1 MILTYLKNI
10 VFSICFLFLTI
21 SAFSQRDL
29 IITQAGEEIRCKILD
44 ETPTRFIY
52 AYIGPKDK
60 VLRNEI
66 FKNLVESFKYSH
78 YNTDL
83 LKNDK
88 LAAKPSISTASPR
101 IDTRKSETKSPP
113 KRDVK
118 RNEEDDKSKE
128 IKIVPQNEKNTSKIE
143 NKENASKM
151 NSSSVPTKETKK
163 EKDVKKEIEKEA
175 NAESKNLEKDSL
187 ILNTVLDKPMVLPKE
202 NSKVTEVIKESVK
215 QEARN
220 DDESKNGDIKSESEK
235 EISKKDL
242 SPLADPE
249 IKSEF
254 KNFMKFRVGVK
265 GGLGNIIQKN
275 TDVSPFGLFKEK
287 LQRGWMFGVDAAF
300 FVNDHFG
307 FGATYTN
314 FQASNSS
321 KKLDYQNLFNGEAIK
336 DGELDAK
343 VSHKFVGPTFLY
355 RKAIDFKT
363 FAVLTLSPG
372 MHLYTDKGITN
383 AANYK
388 FNGQAYGAAAT
399 LGLDF
404 LLGND
409 IFGRDIILSL
419 EGGYNYGQIATL
431 NKGDNLGKITLP
443 SPINLNR
450 LDFTIGLRFTRFPM
464 YLR

>member
-1 MILTYLKNI
+1 MILSYLKHI
-10 VFSICFLFLTI
+10 VLFICFLFLTI
-21 SAFSQRDL
+21 SGYSQRDL

-66 FKNLVESFKYSH
+66 FKNLVGSFKYGH
-78 YNTDL
+78 YSTDL

-88 LAAKPSISTASPR
+88 LTTKPTISAASPR
-101 IDTRKSETKSPP
+101 IDTRKSETKSPA
-113 KRDVK
+113 KKDIK
-118 RNEEDDKSKE
+118 RNEVEKKSEE
-128 IKIVPQNEKNTSKIE
+128 IKIAPQNEKNSSKIE
-143 NKENASKM
+143 NKDNPSKM
-151 NSSSVPTKETKK
+151 NSSNLPSKE
-163 EKDVKKEIEKEA
+163 VKKENFQNIENEKEA
-175 NAESKNLEKDSL
+175 NIENKSSKKDSSTLNAILGNTKAPPKDNSKKANKENRNHEEKIAES
-187 ILNTVLDKPMVLPKE
+187 
-202 NSKVTEVIKESVK
+202 SKIPDKESELK
-215 QEARN
+215 
-220 DDESKNGDIKSESEK
+220 K
-235 EISKKDL
+235 EISKKEA

-254 KNFMKFRVGVK
+254 KNYMKFRVGVK

-275 TDVSPFGLFKEK
+275 SDISPYGLFKEK

-314 FQASNSS
+314 FQANNSS
-321 KKLDYQNLFNGEAIK
+321 KKLDYQNLFTGEAIK
-336 DGELDAK
+336 DGELETK

-372 MHLYTDKGITN
+372 MHLYTDKGVTN

-419 EGGYNYGQIATL
+419 EGGYNYGQITTL
-431 NKGDNLGKITLP
+431 NRGDNLGNITLP
-443 SPINLNR
+443 TPINLNR

>member
-44 ETPTRFIY
+44 ETSTRFIY
-52 AYIGPKDK
+52 AYVGPKDK

-88 LAAKPSISTASPR
+88 LATKPSISTASPR
-101 IDTRKSETKSPP
+101 IDTRKAEPKSPS

-118 RNEEDDKSKE
+118 RNEVDNKSEE
-128 IKIVPQNEKNTSKIE
+128 IKIVPQNEKSEKNT
-143 NKENASKM
+143 SKM
-151 NSSSVPTKETKK
+151 NSSSVSSKETKK

-175 NAESKNLEKDSL
+175 NAESVNLEKDSL
-187 ILNTVLDKPMVLPKE
+187 ILNTVLDKPMTLPKE
-202 NSKVTEVIKESVK
+202 NSKVTEVIKESAK
-215 QEARN
+215 QEVRK
-220 DDESKNGDIKSESEK
+220 DDKPKNVDIISESEK

-275 TDVSPFGLFKEK
+275 TDVSPYGLFKEK

-321 KKLDYQNLFNGEAIK
+321 KKLDYQNLFNGEVVK

-431 NKGDNLGKITLP
+431 NRGDNLGKITLP

-450 LDFTIGLRFTRFPM
+450 LDFSIGLRFTRFPM

>member
-1 MILTYLKNI
+1 MILSYLKHI
-10 VFSICFLFLTI
+10 VLLICFLFLTI
-21 SAFSQRDL
+21 CAFSQRDL

-52 AYIGPKDK
+52 AYVGPKDK

-66 FKNLVESFKYSH
+66 FKNLVGSFKYGHFS
-78 YNTDL
+78 TDL

-88 LAAKPSISTASPR
+88 LATKPTISAASPR
-101 IDTRKSETKSPP
+101 IDTRKSETKSPA
-113 KRDVK
+113 KKDTK
-118 RNEEDDKSKE
+118 RNEVEKKSEE
-128 IKIVPQNEKNTSKIE
+128 IKITPQNEKNSSKIE
-143 NKENASKM
+143 NKDNPSKM
-151 NSSSVPTKETKK
+151 NSSNLPSKE
-163 EKDVKKEIEKEA
+163 VKKENVKNKEVEKEA
-175 NAESKNLEKDSL
+175 NIENKSSKEDTSKINA
-187 ILNTVLDKPMVLPKE
+187 VLDKTKTLPKDIAKKEDVSKENVNQEEKNGE
-202 NSKVTEVIKESVK
+202 NSKI
-215 QEARN
+215 N
-220 DDESKNGDIKSESEK
+220 DKDSELKK
-235 EISKKDL
+235 EISKKDA

-254 KNFMKFRVGVK
+254 KNYMKYRVGAK

-275 TDVSPFGLFKEK
+275 SDISPYGLFKEK

-321 KKLDYQNLFNGEAIK
+321 KKLDYQNLFTGEAIK
-336 DGELDAK
+336 DGELETK

-372 MHLYTDKGITN
+372 MHLYSDKGVTN

-419 EGGYNYGQIATL
+419 EGGYNYGQITTL
-431 NKGDNLGKITLP
+431 NRGDNLGKVTLP
-443 SPINLNR
+443 NPINLNR

>member
-10 VFSICFLFLTI
+10 VFFICFLFLTI

-44 ETPTRFIY
+44 ETSTRFIY
-52 AYIGPKDK
+52 AYVGPKNK

-83 LKNDK
+83 LNNDK
-88 LAAKPSISTASPR
+88 LATKPSISMASPR

-113 KRDVK
+113 IRDVK
-118 RNEEDDKSKE
+118 RNEVVNKSEE
-128 IKIVPQNEKNTSKIE
+128 IKIVPQNEKSKKNT
-143 NKENASKM
+143 SKM
-151 NSSSVPTKETKK
+151 NSSSVPSKETKK
-163 EKDVKKEIEKEA
+163 EKDVKKEA
-175 NAESKNLEKDSL
+175 NAESVNLKKDSL

-202 NSKVTEVIKESVK
+202 NSKVTEVIKESAK
-215 QEARN
+215 QEVRK

-275 TDVSPFGLFKEK
+275 TDVSPYGLFKEK
-287 LQRGWMFGVDAAF
+287 LQRGWLFGVDAAF
-300 FVNDHFG
+300 FVNDNFG
-307 FGATYTN
+307 FGVTYTN

-431 NKGDNLGKITLP
+431 NRGDNLGKIILP